1 MVVTERIQRIVAD
14 CASELAR
21 LTPGRSGNLSVRAGE
36 RVAITPTGVPYGDL
50 TAVDVPVLR
59 MGGDQL
65 AGRLEPSS
73 EVPMHLSLYETF
85 EVGAVAHAHAP
96 WATTFAVLR
105 EPIPAVHYGLARVG
119 DHVPVADYAT
129 YGSEDL
135 AATAIAA
142 MEDAGTTACL
152 LANHG
157 VVATGADADA
167 ALESLEAVEYG
178 ARIYAQA
185 RAMGDPVTLPE
196 DEMERVAE
204 KFESYGQGN

>member
-14 CASELAR
+14 CAASLAA

-36 RVAITPTGVPYGDL
+36 RVAITPTGVPYDEL

-59 MGGDQL
+59 IGGDQL

-73 EVPMHLSLYETF
+73 EVPMHLALYETF
-85 EVGAVAHAHAP
+85 DVGAVAHAHAP

-135 AATAIAA
+135 AATAVAA
-142 MEDAGTTACL
+142 MEDADATACL

-157 VVATGADADA
+157 VVATGDSADE
-167 ALESLEAVEYG
+167 ALEALEAVEFG

-185 RAMGDPVTLPE
+185 SAIGDPVTLPE
-196 DEMERVAE
+196 EEMERVAE
-204 KFESYGQGN
+204 KFESYGQGD

>member
-1 MVVTERIQRIVAD
+1 VTERIQRIVAD
-14 CASELAR
+14 RAPELAAF
-21 LTPGRSGNLSVRAGE
+21 TPGTSGNLSVRAGN
-36 RVAITPTGVPYGDL
+36 RVAITPTGVPYDDI

-59 MGGDQL
+59 PGGDQI

-73 EVPMHLSLYETF
+73 EVPMHLAIYEAF
-85 EVGAVAHAHAP
+85 DAGAVAHAHAP

-129 YGSEDL
+129 YGSDDL
-135 AATAIAA
+135 AVNAVEA
-142 MEDAGTTACL
+142 MDDAGTSACL

-167 ALESLEAVEYG
+167 ALESLEAIEYG

-185 RAMGDPVTLPE
+185 SAIGDPVTLPE
-196 DEMERVAE
+196 EEMDRVAE
-204 KFESYGQGN
+204 KFESYGQGD

>member
-1 MVVTERIQRIVAD
+1 MTERIQRIVAD
-14 CASELAR
+14 RATELAAF
-21 LTPGRSGNLSVRAGE
+21 TPGTSGNLSVRAGT
-36 RVAITPTGVPYGDL
+36 RVAITPTGVPYADL

-59 MGGDQL
+59 VGGDQI
-65 AGRLEPSS
+65 AGRLDPSS
-73 EVPMHLSLYETF
+73 EVPMHLALYETF
-85 EVGAVAHAHAP
+85 DVGAVAHAHSP

-105 EPIPAVHYGLARVG
+105 KPIPAVHYGLARVG

-135 AATAIAA
+135 AATAVAA
-142 MEDAGTTACL
+142 MQEADASACL

-157 VVATGADADA
+157 VVATGETADE
-167 ALESLEAVEYG
+167 ALETLGAVEFG

-185 RAMGDPVTLPE
+185 SAIGDPVTLPE

-204 KFESYGQGN
+204 KFETYGQED